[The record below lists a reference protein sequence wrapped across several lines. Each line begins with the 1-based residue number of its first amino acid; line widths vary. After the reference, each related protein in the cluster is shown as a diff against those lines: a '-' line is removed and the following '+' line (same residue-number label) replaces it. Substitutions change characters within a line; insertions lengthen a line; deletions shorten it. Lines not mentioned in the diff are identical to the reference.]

1 MGLFT
6 PIVKVD
12 DDREDFAWIL
22 EVLKKC
28 PSTEELEQ
36 KLIELDAACKRAE
49 DAKGTIDTVLNNAT
63 AAAKT
68 ELREEIQTVLNQCT
82 AIQKEVAAAKTAVQ
96 KVVDDAV
103 ALAKTELQTAM
114 QTEIAKA
121 EDAADRAE
129 TVVSTAVENLRSEN
143 ALTVQA
149 TINEELVRA
158 KNELDASVQTKA
170 NSLLSEIELAKTN
183 LQTLIN
189 NKTSELNTAINN
201 KLTETKQLIEA
212 ENKSAV
218 DEVKAYIGTNPFYKR
233 GKFTL
238 IPGNWVNNRQ
248 AVSVPGVTR
257 ESDIIVTHAPNSFAL
272 YIAHGVHL
280 AEAETDLLRFECEA
294 SPNENIDVNV
304 MILVR
309 GVDL

>member
-12 DDREDFAWIL
+12 DDNENFGWIL

-28 PSTEELEQ
+28 PSAEELEQ
-36 KLIELDAACKRAE
+36 KLVELDAACARAE
-49 DAKGTIDTVLNNAT
+49 DAKGTINAVLDNAT

-68 ELREEIQTVLNQCT
+68 ELREEIQTILNQCT
-82 AIQKEVAAAKTAVQ
+82 AIKKDVEAAKTAVQ

-121 EDAADRAE
+121 ENAAERAE

-158 KNELDASVQTKA
+158 KNELDASVQTKVD
-170 NSLLSEIELAKTN
+170 SLLSEIELAKTN

-233 GKFTL
+233 GAFTL
-238 IPGNWVNNRQ
+238 IPANWVDNEQ
-248 AVSVPGVTR
+248 TVSVAGVTPT
-257 ESDIIVTHAPNSFAL
+257 SDIIVTHAPESYTL
-272 YIAHGVHL
+272 YVAHGIRCTEV
-280 AEAETDLLRFECEA
+280 ATGLLRFACESA
-294 SPNENIDVNV
+294 PAENVTVNV
-304 MILVR
+304 MILLR
-309 GVDL
+309 GVDI

>member
-6 PIVKVD
+6 PLVKVD
-12 DDREDFAWIL
+12 DDRENFGWIL
-22 EVLKKC
+22 EILNKC

-36 KLIELDAACKRAE
+36 KLAELDAACKRAE
-49 DAKGTIDTVLNNAT
+49 DAKATINTVLNNAT

-68 ELREEIQTVLNQCT
+68 ELREEIQTVLNQCKT
-82 AIQKEVAAAKTAVQ
+82 IQNEVAAAKTAVQ

-103 ALAKTELQTAM
+103 ELAKTELQTAM
-114 QTEIAKA
+114 QTEIEKA
-121 EDAADRAE
+121 ENAATRAE
-129 TVVSTAVENLRSEN
+129 TVVDTAVENLRSEN
-143 ALTVQA
+143 ALSVQTA
-149 TINEELVRA
+149 IDAELLRA
-158 KNELDASVQTKA
+158 KNELDASVQTKV

-233 GKFTL
+233 GAFTL
-238 IPGNWVNNRQ
+238 IPGNWVDNEQ
-248 AVSVPGVTR
+248 TVSVAGVTPT
-257 ESDIIVTHAPNSFAL
+257 SDIIVTHAPESYTL
-272 YIAHGVHL
+272 YVAHGIHCV
-280 AEAETDLLRFECEA
+280 EVETGLLRFACESA
-294 SPNENIDVNV
+294 PAENVTVNV
-304 MILVR
+304 MILLR
-309 GVDL
+309 GVDI

>member
-36 KLIELDAACKRAE
+36 KLAELDAACKRAE
-49 DAKGTIDTVLNNAT
+49 DAKATINSVLNNAT
-63 AAAKT
+63 AAAKA
-68 ELREEIQTVLNQCT
+68 ELKNEIDATYNKCV
-82 AIQKEVAAAKTAVQ
+82 AIQNEVAAARDAVQ

-103 ALAKTELQTAM
+103 ALAKSELQTAM
-114 QTEIAKA
+114 QTEIEKA
-121 EDAADRAE
+121 ENAATRAE
-129 TVVSTAVENLRSEN
+129 TVVETAVENLKSEN
-143 ALTVQA
+143 ALLVQA
-149 TINEELVRA
+149 AIDEELVRA

-170 NSLLSEIELAKTN
+170 DSLLSEIELAKTN

-212 ENKSAV
+212 ENESAV
-218 DEVKAYIGTNPFYKR
+218 DEVKAYIETNPFYKR
-233 GKFTL
+233 GEFTL
-238 IPGNWVNNRQ
+238 IPANWQNFEQ
-248 AVSVPGVTR
+248 TVSVPGVTVN
-257 ESDIIVTHAPNSFAL
+257 SDIIVTHAPESYSQ
-272 YIAHGVHL
+272 YIINGVHCSEV
-280 AEAETDLLRFECEA
+280 AHNLLRFACETT
-294 SPNENIDVNV
+294 PTENIKVNV
-304 MILVR
+304 MIMLR
-309 GVDL
+309 GADL